1 MADLLCDITIP
12 FPNYAFIVSKVFL
25 AGSTVYLKMSFL
37 GPYFRENWQ
46 NLRTSFDDGLLGLEQ
61 GLHFCPL
68 HQQGGCQTR
77 RQRIEQLRGI
87 CGVKHKV
94 LSLNNTYEN
103 EICSGNLQVLQ
114 KIAHFS
120 FTQHKYKSKI
130 SKTMTSQDEG
140 YGVVDHSKSCYS

>member
-1 MADLLCDITIP
+1 MADLLSDLKIP

-25 AGSTVYLKMSFL
+25 AGSIVYLKMSSL

-61 GLHFCPL
+61 GLHLCPL

-77 RQRIEQLRGI
+77 SERIEQLRGI

-103 EICSGNLQVLQ
+103 EIVAA
-114 KIAHFS
+114 IY
-120 FTQHKYKSKI
+120 KYFRKLHI
-130 SKTMTSQDEG
+130 SHLPNISIKVKVSL
-140 YGVVDHSKSCYS
+140 